1 MTEIRNMKV
10 YEKEYPTQNKKGCV
24 LALGNFDGVHT
35 GHRLLLEKARKY
47 ANDNG
52 LEFGVYTFLK
62 HPKLAVVKRHELI
75 TTLQEKLSFLSFIGV
90 DFVYLE
96 EFSDV
101 KDFSPQEF
109 VDMICEKFSAECTF
123 CGENFTFGK
132 MAAGNEKMLQQ
143 LMSGKG
149 KKSVTVETLKVDG
162 SVVSSTEIRRLIH
175 EGDMESVSLLAGEA
189 YGFTSTVI
197 QGAKLGRTMG
207 FPTIN
212 QQIPEE
218 KIIPAYG
225 VYSSVVIVDGKE
237 YKGVTDVG
245 VKPTVSDD
253 ERKILAETHI
263 LDFNE
268 DVYGKLVSVFLKKRL
283 RGEKKF
289 RNLSELT
296 KEIEKNVEQTREYFK
311 ELKK

>member
-1 MTEIRNMKV
+1 MKIFNSLEEINNI
-10 YEKEYPTQNKKGCV
+10 EPTV
-24 LALGNFDGVHT
+24 VAVGNFDGVHK
-35 GHRLLLEKARKY
+35 GHQLLLDKARKY
-47 ANDNG
+47 ASEND
-52 LEFGVYTFLK
+52 LLFGVYTFLM
-62 HPKLAVVKRHELI
+62 HPRFAPKKKQELL
-75 TTLQEKLSFLSFIGV
+75 TTLQEKLSFLSNLNV

-109 VDMICEKFSAECTF
+109 VDMICEKFGSECTF

-132 MAAGNEKMLQQ
+132 MAAGNENTLLK
-143 LMSGKG
+143 LMSDKG

-162 SVVSSTEIRRLIH
+162 SVVSSTEIRRFIR
-175 EGDMESVSLLAGEA
+175 EGDVESAAALLGEP
-189 YGFTSTVI
+189 YSFTSPVI

-212 QQIPEE
+212 QQIPDG
-218 KIIPAYG
+218 KIIPAFG

-237 YKGVTDVG
+237 YIGVTDVG

-263 LDFNE
+263 LDFDE
-268 DVYGKLVSVFLKKRL
+268 DVYGKYASVLLMKRL

-296 KEIEKNVEQTREYFK
+296 EEIAKNVGQTREYFK

>member
-1 MTEIRNMKV
+1 MREMYGIKSA
-10 YEKEYPTQNKKGCV
+10 YE
-24 LALGNFDGVHT
+24 
-35 GHRLLLEKARKY
+35 
-47 ANDNG
+47 
-52 LEFGVYTFLK
+52 
-62 HPKLAVVKRHELI
+62 
-75 TTLQEKLSFLSFIGV
+75 
-90 DFVYLE
+90 
-96 EFSDV
+96 
-101 KDFSPQEF
+101 
-109 VDMICEKFSAECTF
+109 
-123 CGENFTFGK
+123 
-132 MAAGNEKMLQQ
+132 
-143 LMSGKG
+143 
-149 KKSVTVETLKVDG
+149 KVDG

-225 VYSSVVIVDGKE
+225 VYSSIVIVDGKE

-268 DVYGKLVSVFLKKRL
+268 DVYGKHVSVFLKKRL